1 MSQPPDDHLKA
12 LWQGQ
17 QTETTPMS
25 VEAIRARAARFTT
38 RRRWMFLFGIVLILA
53 EIVIFGRY
61 APILPGAA
69 AWVGML
75 AILVGLGWTIARFS
89 LLAPRK
95 FPDADASGGSILEY
109 HRSELQRTRETF
121 GSLLVMVGPLLLG
134 MVIFVVGATITLPR
148 RGFLS
153 AAPILALI
161 ALWLAVAWWMA
172 RRTEQ
177 KRQRMLAEIEA
188 TRAEQ
193 D

>member
-25 VEAIRARAARFTT
+25 VEAIRARASRFTT
-38 RRRWMFLFGIVLILA
+38 RRRWTFLFGLVVMLA
-53 EIVIFGRY
+53 EILIFGRY
-61 APILPGAA
+61 ALILPGTAVR
-69 AWVGML
+69 VGML
-75 AILVGLGWTIARFS
+75 AILVGLGWMIARFS
-89 LLAPRK
+89 LVAPRR
-95 FPDADASGGSILEY
+95 FPDAKASGGNLLEY
-109 HRSELQRTRETF
+109 HRSELMRTRLTY
-121 GSLLVMVGPLLLG
+121 GGLLVIVGPVLLG
-134 MVIFVVGATITLPR
+134 MLIFVVGATITLPR
-148 RGFLS
+148 RGFLN

-161 ALWLAVAWWMA
+161 ALWMAVAWWMA